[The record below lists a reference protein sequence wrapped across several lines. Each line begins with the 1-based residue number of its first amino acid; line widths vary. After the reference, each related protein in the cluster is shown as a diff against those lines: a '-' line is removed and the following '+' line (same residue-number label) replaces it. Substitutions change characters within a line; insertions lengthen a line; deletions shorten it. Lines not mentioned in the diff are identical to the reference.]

1 MKYTIE
7 GFSQEKAIELGL
19 DLEDLLILRWIVD
32 FSPKMSKQV
41 IEGKE
46 YFWVK
51 YQALLQDIPIL
62 NFKSKDRL
70 YRKMKSL
77 VNKNILLHKN
87 IKNTNGNFSY
97 YAIGDSYSLLIGED
111 NIPYVKNTVTLR

>member
-77 VNKNILLHKN
+77 VNKNILLHK
-87 IKNTNGNFSY
+87 KHQKY
-97 YAIGDSYSLLIGED
+97 EW
-111 NIPYVKNTVTLR
+111 